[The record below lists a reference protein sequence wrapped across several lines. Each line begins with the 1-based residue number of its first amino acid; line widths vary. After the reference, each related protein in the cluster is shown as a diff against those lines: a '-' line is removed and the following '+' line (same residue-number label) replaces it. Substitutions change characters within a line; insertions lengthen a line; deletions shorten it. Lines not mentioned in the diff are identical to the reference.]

1 MSMYPPVFE
10 IATQSAAVLAALGS
24 NPTRLWPFAI
34 APQRGKPGYGVP
46 YAVHQLVYGA
56 PVNTL
61 SCIPRADNFGIQFDV
76 YAKGESPQGGASAAR
91 AAAEA
96 LRDAFEQSHNPVV
109 AWNGEDWEQATG
121 LYRVSF
127 TVEFWPDREAS

>member
-1 MSMYPPVFE
+1 MSLYPPVFE
-10 IATQSAAVLAALGS
+10 IAKQSAAVLALLGS

-34 APQRGKPGYGVP
+34 APQKGRPGYGVP

-61 SCIPRADNFGIQFDV
+61 SCIPQADNFGIQFDV
-76 YAKGESPQGGASAAR
+76 YASGESPQGGATIARQVAA
-91 AAAEA
+91 A
-96 LRDAFEQSHNPVV
+96 LRDAYEASHNPVV